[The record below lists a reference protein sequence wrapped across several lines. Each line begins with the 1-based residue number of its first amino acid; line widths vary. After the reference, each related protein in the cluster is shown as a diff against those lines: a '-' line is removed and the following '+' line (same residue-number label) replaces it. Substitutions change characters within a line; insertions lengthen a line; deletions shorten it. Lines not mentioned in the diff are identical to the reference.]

1 MRAVVWERHGPAA
14 DVLKVHTDWPPPERK
29 PGQVL
34 VRAAAT
40 SFNAGEWCVGL
51 GASLLREPRCEG
63 VGLRPPAGQ
72 QIAAGPPGARALPPA
87 LRCGRAKIQSLSW

>member
-14 DVLKVHTDWPPPERK
+14 EVLKVHTDWPPPERK

-40 SFNAGEWCVGL
+40 SVNAGEW
-51 GASLLREPRCEG
+51 
-63 VGLRPPAGQ
+63 
-72 QIAAGPPGARALPPA
+72 
-87 LRCGRAKIQSLSW
+87 